1 MRTSNQFAEATTGV
15 VYIHSS
21 PSAVCPHVE
30 WALSG
35 VLDAPARLTWRPQP
49 AAPGTS
55 RAEVTWVGPVGSAAR
70 LTAALQQWPMLRFEV
85 TEDPS
90 QGVDGQR
97 FCFVPGLGLWSGST
111 SASGDVIVSEHRLRA
126 LAAAGPQ
133 ALAEALDT
141 ELGAAW
147 DEELETFRTAG
158 MDGGITT
165 TVPLGS
171 VAVG

>member
-15 VYIHSS
+15 VFIHSS

-35 VLDAPARLTWRPQP
+35 VLDAPARLSWRPQP

-97 FCFVPGLGLWSGST
+97 FCHVPGLGLWSGST
-111 SASGDVIVSEHRLRA
+111 SAAGDVIVSEHRLRT
-126 LAAAGPQ
+126 LAAAGPH
-133 ALAEALDT
+133 ALDAALDE
-141 ELGAAW
+141 ELGTAW
-147 DEELETFRTAG
+147 DEDLEAFRTAG
-158 MDGGITT
+158 TGGGITA
-165 TVPLGS
+165 TVPWGF
-171 VAVG
+171 AVG